1 MTTPVFSNPSD
12 DRTPGGIFTLGGDL
26 SVHRLGF
33 GAMRITGEGVWGP
46 PKDHAEALR
55 VLRRAVELGVNF
67 IDTADS
73 YGPHHSENLIAE
85 ALYPYPSG
93 LVIATK
99 GGLTRTG
106 PNQWPPDG
114 RPEYLKEVCEGS
126 LKRLKL
132 DRIDLYQFHRPD
144 PKVPF
149 EDSVGAIA
157 ELQQAGKIRHVGLSN
172 VTVEQLA
179 AAQKILTVVSVQ
191 NRYNLKDRS
200 SEAVLR
206 ACEVQG
212 HRVFAVQAAVARR
225 RPGRRRHWHE
235 VAGVRG
241 GITAGQVSLAYLLAR
256 SPVMLPIPGTGS
268 VAHSGRKHGRGRIDP
283 VAGGNVCH
291 RRSGGIRILSFFVT
305 RSAARKR

>member
-1 MTTPVFSNPSD
+1 MPVPTFSNPSGD
-12 DRTPGGIFTLGGDL
+12 HTPGGVFQLGGDL
-26 SVHRLGF
+26 PVHRLGF

-85 ALYPYPSG
+85 ALHPYPAG

-126 LKRLKL
+126 LKRLNL
-132 DRIDLYQFHRPD
+132 DCIDLYQFHRPD

-149 EDSVGAIA
+149 EDSVGAVA

-179 AAQKILTVVSVQ
+179 AAQKTVTVVSVQ

-200 SEAVLR
+200 SEAVLQ
-206 ACEVQG
+206 ACRDQG
-212 HRVFAVQAAVARR
+212 IAFLPYKPLLHGDERVAKALD
-225 RPGRRRHWHE
+225 E
-235 VAGVRG
+235 VAAVRG
-241 GITAGQVSLAYLLAR
+241 GITAGQVSLAYLLAYA
-256 SPVMLPIPGTGS
+256 PVMLPIPGTGS
-268 VAHSGRKHGRGRIDP
+268 VAHLEENM
-283 VAGGNVCH
+283 VAAE
-291 RRSGGIRILSFFVT
+291 LKLLPEEM
-305 RSAARKR
+305 SAIEEAGA